1 MLLDTQKPGTIQR
14 GKDGSAYVGYAIA
27 ALWPA
32 GGDCGPGHP
41 GDTLAHAL
49 CHPACPWWLAPRL
62 RPRSSQD
69 CAQSRTRPGTLFTPA
84 DLLLGLAHLLARI
97 PCEPGPDLAA
107 CSRPGP
113 GDHDRPCR
121 CRPYYCRPLLA
132 GGLCL
137 GSRGL
142 AHRRCGCQCDRTEVG
157 PSSPDRERDR
167 GREYGQ

>member
-14 GKDGSAYVGYAIA
+14 GKDGSVYVGYAIT

-41 GDTLAHAL
+41 CDTVAHPL
-49 CHPACPWWLAPRL
+49 CYSACPWWLASRL

-69 CAQSRTRPGTLFTPA
+69 CAQSRARPGALFTAA
-84 DLLLGLAHLLARI
+84 DLLLGLAYLLARI
-97 PCEPGPDLAA
+97 PREPALDLAA
-107 CSRPGP
+107 RSRPGP

-121 CRPYYCRPLLA
+121 GCPYHRRPVLA
-132 GGLCL
+132 SRLCP

-142 AHRRCGCQCDRTEVG
+142 AH
-157 PSSPDRERDR
+157 
-167 GREYGQ
+167 